1 MLAFLVSVLIIDVI
15 MFILSYATVID
26 PLLRDVRLYTPEF
39 SGMKAGDRV
48 LDVCCGTGDQA
59 IHYARKNVTVIGVD
73 SSPDMIKSAAGS
85 KRRQGLS
92 NVSFQLAD
100 ALHLPFRDSF
110 FDYASICFGL
120 HEKERIARNIIIS
133 EMKRVVRKGGALI
146 FVDFQVP
153 LPRCP
158 ITYLVKAIEFI
169 AGGDHFRCF
178 KDYVAQGGMTEI
190 LKINRLGEEKR
201 DYLKNGLMVIIKASN
216 T

>member
-1 MLAFLVSVLIIDVI
+1 MLALNWNSL
-15 MFILSYATVID
+15 LD
-26 PLLRDVRLYTPEF
+26 PLFRDVRLYTPGF

-59 IHYARKNVTVIGVD
+59 IHYARKSITATGVD
-73 SSPDMIKSAAGS
+73 LSPNMIRLAEKKKS
-85 KRRQGLS
+85 KLGLS

-120 HEKERIARNIIIS
+120 HEKERTDRKIIIS

-153 LPRCP
+153 LPRRP

-169 AGGDHFRCF
+169 AGGSHFRCF
-178 KDYVAQGGMTEI
+178 KDYIAQGGMTEI
-190 LKINRLGEEKR
+190 LKINRLSEEKR

>member
-1 MLAFLVSVLIIDVI
+1 MLALNWNSL
-15 MFILSYATVID
+15 LD
-26 PLLRDVRLYTPEF
+26 PLFRDVRLYTPGF

-59 IHYARKNVTVIGVD
+59 IHYARKSITATGVD
-73 SSPDMIKSAAGS
+73 LSPNMIRLAEKKKS
-85 KRRQGLS
+85 KLGLS

-120 HEKERIARNIIIS
+120 HEKERTARNIIIS
-133 EMKRVVRKGGALI
+133 EMKRVVKKNGSLI
-146 FVDFQVP
+146 FIDYQVP
-153 LPRCP
+153 LPRRP
-158 ITYLVKAIEFI
+158 STYLSKAIEFI
-169 AGGDHFRCF
+169 AGGSHFRCF
-178 KDYVAQGGMTEI
+178 KDYIAQGGMTEI
-190 LKINRLGEEKR
+190 LKINQLGEEKR